1 MENFKIID
9 GNISSPKGFL
19 ASGVHCGIKEEK
31 KDLSIIYS
39 ECPAVCAAVFTK
51 NKVIAAPLVISKK
64 HIEDSCA
71 QVIVVNSGNANACT
85 GEQGMKDA
93 IHMVELTSKKLLIPK
108 ENVIVSSTG
117 IIGVPMPMEKVKI
130 GIGDAV
136 KALSKKGGLD
146 SAEAILTTDKT
157 MKKVGVELEIDGK
170 KITIGAMAKGSRMI
184 HPNMATMLS
193 FLTTD
198 ANVEPVFFQNLLK
211 EVTDLTYNMI
221 SVDGDTS
228 TNDMVVSMANGLAS
242 NNEIGYNHP
251 EKEKFIEA
259 FKFVHEY
266 LAKSIVLDGEGSSKF
281 IEVEVTGSKTEEDA
295 KLAVKSILNSNLV
308 KTSLFGEQSNWGR
321 ILCSI
326 GYCSADIDINNLD
339 ISIGATDSFVKM
351 FSMGKALNYS
361 KLEASSILKNK
372 DLKILVNLN
381 SGDKKAVGWGCD
393 LSYDYV
399 KINSAPIA

>member
-1 MENFKIID
+1 MKNFKVFD
-9 GNISSPKGFL
+9 GNVSSPIGFL
-19 ASGVHCGIKEEK
+19 ASGVHCGIKEK
-31 KDLSIIYS
+31 NKDLSIIYS
-39 ECPAVCAAVFTK
+39 ECPAVCSAVFTK
-51 NKVIAAPLVISKK
+51 NKVIAAPLVVSKK
-64 HIEDSCA
+64 HIEDKYA

-93 IHMVELTSKKLLIPK
+93 ELMVELTSKKLLIPK

-117 IIGVPMPMEKVKI
+117 IIGVPMPMDKVKV
-130 GIGDAV
+130 GIEDGV

-146 SAEAILTTDKT
+146 AAHAILTTDKN
-157 MKKVGVELEIDGK
+157 MKNIGVELEIDGK

-198 ANVEPVFFQNLLK
+198 AKVEPTFFQNLLK
-211 EVTDLTYNMI
+211 EVTGLTYNMI

-228 TNDMVVSMANGLAS
+228 TNDMVVCMANGLAS
-242 NNEIGYNHP
+242 NKEIGYDHP
-251 EKEKFIEA
+251 QKDKFIEA

-266 LAKSIVLDGEGSSKF
+266 LAKSIVQDGEGSSKF
-281 IEVEVTGSKTEEDA
+281 IEVKVIKSQTEEDA

-326 GYCSADIDINNLD
+326 GYCSADIDINSID
-339 ISIGATDSFVKM
+339 ISIGANNAIVKM
-351 FSMGKALNYS
+351 FSKGKALDYS
-361 KLEASSILKNK
+361 KTEASEILKNK
-372 DLKILVNLN
+372 DLKIIVNLN
-381 SGDKKAVGWGCD
+381 SGDKEAVGWGCD